1 MSMEDFVPLRFVRSI
16 AEAEQ
21 LKTILEDHDVE
32 VEIKDDD
39 VELDC
44 NGYGVGLAVM
54 VASDYL
60 EEARHILEQ
69 RSNIEDELE
78 LDYTQTADTDD
89 SNNEDEIVTATDR
102 EAVLEELYE
111 LEEEQEEEEEDEED
125 L

>member
-1 MSMEDFVPLRFVRSI
+1 MSMEKFVPLRFVRSI

-39 VELDC
+39 IKLDC
-44 NGYGVGLAVM
+44 DGYGVGLAVM

-69 RSNIEDELE
+69 RSSIDDELE
-78 LDYTQTADTDD
+78 LDYAQTADADD
-89 SNNEDEIVTATDR
+89 SNNEDERVDSTDR
-102 EAVLEELYE
+102 EAALEELYE
-111 LEEEQEEEEEDEED
+111 CY
-125 L
+125 